1 MTPVPWNSAS
11 TIQDPILPDARVEAM
26 IREGWWPGRVITECL
41 DEAAE
46 RFPDKVAIAG
56 HDSTTGRQTTLSYRQ
71 LRILADRIALGLVA
85 LGVERSA
92 VVSAQ
97 LPNWWQFVAIKLACT
112 RIGAVFNPVMP
123 IFRHHELTFM
133 FRLAQS
139 KVVIVPRVFRGF
151 DHRRMIMDIRRD
163 LPDLEHVLVIGG
175 EKEESFED
183 ILTDRRWEDEM
194 DAEAV
199 FAERTLKPDEVMQLL
214 YTSGTTGEPKG
225 AMHTPNT
232 QFSNIVEFAA
242 RMRLSD
248 QDVIFMPSPFAHQVG
263 YIYGVMLPIYLGAKL
278 VLQDVWSPELALQRI
293 QDEGATFTMAAT
305 PFLADLADAPMLPR
319 YDVSTLRIF
328 ACAGAPI
335 PGALVA
341 RAQQRLGARIVAAWG
356 MTEVCLVT
364 QTLLDDPEEK
374 VFGTD
379 GIALPGMELRIVEP
393 ETRRERPRGEGG
405 LLLCQGAGTFVGYL
419 KRPEMYDIDAD
430 GWFSTG
436 DLARM
441 DADGYIRITGRV
453 KDIIIRGGENIPV
466 VEIESVLYRHP
477 AVKQVAIVGM
487 PDERLGERAC
497 AFVVLHA
504 EARLDLSAMTAF
516 LEDNRVA
523 RPYWPERLEIVDA
536 LPQTASGKI
545 QKFKLREIAKNL
557 RVAAA

>member
-1 MTPVPWNSAS
+1 MTPVSWNSAS
-11 TIQDPILPDARVEAM
+11 TIQDPILPEARVKAM
-26 IREGWWPGRVITECL
+26 IHEGWWPGRVITECL
-41 DEAAE
+41 DEAAGQL
-46 RFPDKVAIAG
+46 PDKVAIAG
-56 HDSTTGRQTTLSYRQ
+56 HDSTTGQRTTLSYRQ
-71 LRILADRIALGLVA
+71 LRTLANRIALGLVA
-85 LGVERSA
+85 LGVERSQ

-151 DHRRMIMDIRRD
+151 DHRQMIMDIRRD
-163 LPDLEHVLVIGG
+163 LPDLKHVLVIGG
-175 EKEESFED
+175 EGEESFED
-183 ILTDRRWEDEM
+183 ILTDRRREDEM

-248 QDVIFMPSPFAHQVG
+248 QDVIFMPSPLAHQVG

-405 LLLCQGAGTFVGYL
+405 LLLCRGAGTFVGYL